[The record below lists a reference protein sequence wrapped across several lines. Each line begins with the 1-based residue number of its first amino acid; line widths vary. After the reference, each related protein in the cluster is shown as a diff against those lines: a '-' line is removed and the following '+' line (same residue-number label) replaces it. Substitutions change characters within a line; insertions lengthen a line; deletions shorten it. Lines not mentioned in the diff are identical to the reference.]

1 MTQSEIQRFPNLVFG
16 GGGTRCFWH
25 GGFLGSIYDLLAP
38 TQKINAVSG
47 GALSALAYV
56 TKQEARLLDITGSHF
71 DFAAGGPGNM
81 SWARRRSG
89 GDLFIHQVL
98 YRTIVS
104 IMMDNAAAVEAI
116 AEGPQFT
123 VQLAKPSRY
132 GALATV
138 LAYAAEVP
146 ARGSPHVRAARR
158 MGAVPVYVDAR
169 QAAREGRFVD
179 LVVAA
184 ASSPPVF
191 DQLFWDGVAVIDGG
205 VVDNAFPHEEGEDQL
220 IMVTRPYPKL
230 PVIEGRTYAK
240 PSRKIATNKLDFTD
254 RAGIEAAWKQ
264 GMDDGAAF
272 RATLTA

>member
-71 DFAAGGPGNM
+71 DVAAGGPGNM

-116 AEGPQFT
+116 AEGPQIGR
-123 VQLAKPSRY
+123 A
-132 GALATV
+132 
-138 LAYAAEVP
+138 
-146 ARGSPHVRAARR
+146 HV
-158 MGAVPVYVDAR
+158 
-169 QAAREGRFVD
+169 
-179 LVVAA
+179 
-184 ASSPPVF
+184 
-191 DQLFWDGVAVIDGG
+191 
-205 VVDNAFPHEEGEDQL
+205 
-220 IMVTRPYPKL
+220 
-230 PVIEGRTYAK
+230 
-240 PSRKIATNKLDFTD
+240 
-254 RAGIEAAWKQ
+254 
-264 GMDDGAAF
+264 
-272 RATLTA
+272 